1 MVVCK
6 WRSRFQGRFHC
17 AAMRG
22 HARRFYF
29 RQASLEHPGFRQAST
44 GTVAEASSDLEEGD
58 IKKLLAQPKP

>member
-1 MVVCK
+1 
-6 WRSRFQGRFHC
+6 
-17 AAMRG
+17 MRG

>member
-1 MVVCK
+1 
-6 WRSRFQGRFHC
+6 
-17 AAMRG
+17 MRG

-44 GTVAEASSDLEEGD
+44 GTVAEASSDLEGD